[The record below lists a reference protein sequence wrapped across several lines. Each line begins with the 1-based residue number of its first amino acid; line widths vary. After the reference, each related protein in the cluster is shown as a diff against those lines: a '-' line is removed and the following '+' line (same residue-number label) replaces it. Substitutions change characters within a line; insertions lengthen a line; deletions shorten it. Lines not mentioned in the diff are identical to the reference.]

1 MLYATTRNNRET
13 VTSYRAMTE
22 DRADDGGFYVPFRE
36 PKFSE
41 KEQMLLASMPLNQRI
56 GEILNTLFQTKLS
69 RWDIEFCIG
78 RNSVKFVS
86 LRHRIV
92 MGEFWHNP
100 DWDYQKTENTLAK
113 LLIQDVALPGS
124 WLRIGIRIAFVSAV
138 CLELHEDGAEA
149 VDISMVSGDLLW
161 FVSAWYAREWGL
173 PVGNL
178 ILCCNENKSLW
189 ELLCHGQLR
198 TDAVAV
204 STELPEADVAIPA
217 ELERLIY
224 ACGNSEEVLRYLDCC
239 RKGVSYYPESAVLTQ
254 LQKGNYVSVVS
265 SSRIRDIVP
274 GALGTHGYLLS
285 PGSALA
291 YGGLLD
297 YRAKKGSLRPA
308 LVICER
314 NPLCDTKK
322 VSEILGIAE
331 EDLQKYL

>member
-22 DRADDGGFYVPFRE
+22 DRAEDGGFYVPFRE
-36 PKFSE
+36 PKFS
-41 KEQMLLASMPLNQRI
+41 KEEQKLLASMPLNQRI
-56 GEILNTLFQTKLS
+56 AEILNTLFQTNLS
-69 RWDIEFCIG
+69 RWDVEFCIG
-78 RNSVKFVS
+78 RNSVKFVP
-86 LRHRIV
+86 LRHRII

-100 DWDYQKTENTLAK
+100 DWNYQKTEKALAK
-113 LLIQDVALPGS
+113 LLIQDDVLPGS
-124 WLRIGIRIAFVSAV
+124 WLKIAIRIAILAAACMELYQDSA
-138 CLELHEDGAEA
+138 EE
-149 VDISMVSGDLLW
+149 VDISMIGGDLLW
-161 FVSAWYAREWGL
+161 FVSAWYARKWGF

-224 ACGNSEEVLRYLDCC
+224 GCGSTEEVLQYLDCC
-239 RKGVSYYPESAVLTQ
+239 RKGISYYPEAAILGR

-274 GALGTHGYLLS
+274 GVLGTHGYLLS

-308 LVICER
+308 MVICEK
-314 NPLCDTKK
+314 NPLCDVKR
-322 VSEILGIAE
+322 VAEILGIAE
-331 EDLQKYL
+331 EELQKYL